1 MSTKTDQLPNV
12 KNRDQKRVTP
22 RHHDPME
29 INFTPAGAP
38 AKINSKIDCTITG
51 GPPC

>member
-29 INFTPAGAP
+29 IDFVPAGAP
-38 AKINSKIDCTITG
+38 AKINGKINSKITG
-51 GPPC
+51 GAPC

>member
-22 RHHDPME
+22 RHQRSSGDQLRPV
-29 INFTPAGAP
+29 GAQ
-38 AKINSKIDCTITG
+38 AKINSKINPKITG
-51 GPPC
+51 GTPC